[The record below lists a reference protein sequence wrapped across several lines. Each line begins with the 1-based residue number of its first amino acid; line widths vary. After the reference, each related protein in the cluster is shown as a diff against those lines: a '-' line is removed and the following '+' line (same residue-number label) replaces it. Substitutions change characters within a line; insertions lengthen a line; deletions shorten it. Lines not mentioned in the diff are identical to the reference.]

1 MACATSGGTVATS
14 WKSASRPTRIES
26 VCILHYRS
34 TSGPHSR
41 LLQEATEV
49 RDMLD
54 GISPSTLAFGHS
66 SIGGLARGMR
76 FALAIA
82 LAAAISRSP
91 DAYAESSS
99 TLPRQHHHGAITWMS
114 GGIGKDQ
121 AEAMRKVAARYNVR
135 VTMAQARKPSAAF
148 LALVPVKISDA
159 KGKVVLSL
167 RSEGPFLF
175 LKLPPG
181 RYKLSAQFA
190 GKTQNKSVQAKK
202 G

>member
-26 VCILHYRS
+26 VCFLHYRS

-91 DAYAESSS
+91 DAYAESSA

-135 VTMAQARKPSAAF
+135 VTMAQERKPNGAGV
-148 LALVPVKISDA
+148 ALIPPKTIEA
-159 KGKVVLSL
+159 
-167 RSEGPFLF
+167 
-175 LKLPPG
+175 PG
-181 RYKLSAQFA
+181 RVGFNLSNHA
-190 GKTQNKSVQAKK
+190 TMLL
-202 G
+202 